1 MLKRTYSIYNTIDG
15 IDERSIYLKKRKRV
29 YFRDKPIVK
38 EYYKVNTE
46 LNRIICRYIHLFRVI
61 DYGRFRVFNEYNTN
75 KEDLFKYICY
85 IMTIRDSEDMIN
97 LLNML
102 NINPD
107 DNGSLLFVDEALEE
121 IKKVI
126 VFDNSI

>member
-1 MLKRTYSIYNTIDG
+1 MDG
-15 IDERSIYLKKRKRV
+15 IDERSKYLKKRKRV
-29 YFRDKPIVK
+29 VFRDKPIIK
-38 EYYKVNTE
+38 EYCKVNTK
-46 LNRIICRYIHLFRVI
+46 LNKIICRYIHLFINI
-61 DYGRFRVFNEYNTN
+61 DYSRFRVFSEYNTN
-75 KEDLFKYICY
+75 NRDVFEYICY

-107 DNGSLLFVDEALEE
+107 DKGSLLLLDEALEE